1 MVEKTSFRLKILT
14 AEYQRTRG
22 KVKLRGKLKGYVEGE
37 IDAYVEGTIT
47 GKVEGTFDIGGEP
60 VTDLEEGKG
69 DAYEED

>member
-1 MVEKTSFRLKILT
+1 M
-14 AEYQRTRG
+14 
-22 KVKLRGKLKGYVEGE
+22 EGE